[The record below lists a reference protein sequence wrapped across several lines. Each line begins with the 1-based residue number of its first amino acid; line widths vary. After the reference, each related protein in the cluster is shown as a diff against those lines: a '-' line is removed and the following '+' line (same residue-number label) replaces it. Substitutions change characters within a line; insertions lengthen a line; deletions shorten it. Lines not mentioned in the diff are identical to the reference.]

1 MDCFFN
7 NIKIYIEKLK
17 CDIYS
22 FFLNIVIFESIRN
35 KEKIINFYFIYVC
48 MDENVWKSNVFIYI
62 LNLLGWVVME
72 SIEYV

>member
-1 MDCFFN
+1 MIF
-7 NIKIYIEKLK
+7 IV
-17 CDIYS
+17 

-62 LNLLGWVVME
+62 LILLGWVVME
-72 SIEYV
+72 SMESIEYV